1 MFFHLGLFSFDR
13 RRRYEILF
21 FDIFGWIECVWSR
34 WLDLFLLDRGELFW
48 WLDLLSL
55 RGLIEWLYWRLSERL
70 IFLNILRWFLF
81 TQIIFLRS
89 LFNWELWRLYNRC
102 YLFFRL
108 LKWSHDSL
116 LLLYLLFFNRF
127 LMLLY
132 LLNRFKNILLL
143 LLLNNLR
150 LFLCVIP
157 RILFLCI
164 ILNKFDIFNFIRWC
178 WLRLIRHLRVQ
189 KIEKCI
195 IN

>member
-1 MFFHLGLFSFDR
+1 MWFHLGLLSFDR
-13 RRRYEILF
+13 RRGYEILF
-21 FDIFGWIECVWSR
+21 FDIFGWIECVCSR
-34 WLDLFLLDRGELFW
+34 WWDLFLLDGGELFW

-55 RGLIEWLYWRLSERL
+55 WGLIEWLYWRLSKSL
-70 IFLNILRWFLF
+70 IFLNILRWFLCA
-81 TQIIFLRS
+81 QIIFLRS
-89 LFNWELWRLYNRC
+89 LFNLELWRLYNRC

-127 LMLLY
+127 LRLLY

-157 RILFLCI
+157 RSLFLCI

-178 WLRLIRHLRVQ
+178 WRRLIRHLRVQ
-189 KIEKCI
+189 KIEKCS